1 MISLEKL
8 VLFALL
14 SFAVFCKPKIE
25 VAQRRVDRVFNN
37 SDTNNHEM
45 QEPP

>member
-25 VAQRRVDRVFNN
+25 AAQRGVDRVFNN
-37 SDTNNHEM
+37 SGTHNHEI